1 MFSDNDSRAVVA
13 NLAARCLDEEL
24 HKSRPF
30 GVKAGGV
37 PQGTWFFTFKGM
49 PEDKARQLTEMI
61 SNRSARGVIS
71 LNWLG
76 F

>member
-1 MFSDNDSRAVVA
+1 MTAMFSDNDSRAVVA

-37 PQGTWFFTFKGM
+37 PQGTWFFAFKGGTL
-49 PEDKARQLTEMI
+49 EDTARQLTEMI
-61 SNRSARGVIS
+61 NRG
-71 LNWLG
+71 G
-76 F
+76 KP